1 MIRVLDEI
9 KVGDWLTINVS
20 GKTRME
26 RVQSVTSLFVCTDTY
41 KFTRCG
47 HTWPKPGG
55 TIARPASIA
64 EIERLRT

>member
-41 KFTRCG
+41 KFTRYG
-47 HTWPKPGG
+47 HTWLKPGG
-55 TIARPASIA
+55 TIARLASIA